1 MGREI
6 ETGAGQR
13 GGSSDVLQRTMTGRM
28 LSRLH
33 LPLFCVRVCVHADTR
48 ATGACAA
55 SACVRVRMCPTER
68 VWHEEKRKVLAVCSE
83 SALDCESEVGEEGE
97 GERRGG
103 KEGARAQHMQRERA
117 GGRASE
123 RASERERERK
133 KERERPFSWLSVM
146 YTSV

>member
-13 GGSSDVLQRTMTGRM
+13 GGSSDVLQRKMTGRM

-68 VWHEEKRKVLAVCSE
+68 VWHEENILAVCSE

-117 GGRASE
+117 GGGASE